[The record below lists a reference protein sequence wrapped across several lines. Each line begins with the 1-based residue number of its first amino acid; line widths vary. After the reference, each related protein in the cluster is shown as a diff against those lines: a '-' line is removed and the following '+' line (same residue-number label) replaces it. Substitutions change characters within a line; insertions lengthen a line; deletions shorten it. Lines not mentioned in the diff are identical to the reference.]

1 MASVPLRVQSLY
13 LTIDFH
19 VNRLTG
25 NQCNTGS
32 FLRHNHVQQSVSK
45 VDLKTQALPSYW
57 ELTTETGHA
66 ISDIKAAKPFNY
78 RQPGTGH

>member
-1 MASVPLRVQSLY
+1 MPLRVQSLY
-13 LTIDFH
+13 LSIDFH
-19 VNRLTG
+19 VNWLTG

-32 FLRHNHVQQSVSK
+32 FLRHHHVQQSVSEI
-45 VDLKTQALPSYW
+45 DLETQALPSCRS
-57 ELTTETGHA
+57 LPLKRAHA